1 MTCRDHR
8 APGATGTVFT
18 APPRARH
25 GARDRR
31 HPAPGGTAPARR
43 ARGAQRPRGR
53 RTEAGGG
60 ARDFGAWGASA
71 RLQGCG
77 TRAVR

>member
-31 HPAPGGTAPARR
+31 HPGTAGPRR
-43 ARGAQRPRGR
+43 AAARSVPRGR

>member
-31 HPAPGGTAPARR
+31 HPGTRRDRAAPRR
-43 ARGAQRPRGR
+43 AASAGPTDRGR
-53 RTEAGGG
+53 GG